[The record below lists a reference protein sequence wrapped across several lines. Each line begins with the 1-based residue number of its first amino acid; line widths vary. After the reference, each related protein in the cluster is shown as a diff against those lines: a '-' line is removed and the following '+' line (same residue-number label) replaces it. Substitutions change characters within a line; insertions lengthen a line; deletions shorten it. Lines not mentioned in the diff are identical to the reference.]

1 MEMKMKNTNEKLART
16 TATIVLTLVALGG
29 LIAPAAA
36 GAKEPAEKPFPPAL
50 QKKLGKALDSA
61 WGETVAPG
69 AIVGVWVDGRGWTAT
84 RGSTRRGAKVAPTV
98 ADHTR
103 IGSITKTFTGT
114 VIMQL
119 VAEGKLKLSDTIDR
133 WFPWVPNAS
142 QITVR
147 QLGDM
152 SSGINTYTQ
161 DKAVLE
167 RYFGAPQTIWK
178 PIELIKGGVSLAPKF
193 PVGQGFFYSN
203 TNFLMLGQIAE
214 KLTGKPIARLMRER
228 IFEPLG
234 MAETSYPYTT
244 ALPEP
249 YWNGYTNQ
257 NLVGTKIHDATH
269 WSPTFFS
276 AAGQIVST
284 LGDMKVYAKA
294 IGDGSLIG
302 KAAQRERLQPN
313 PASVAA
319 GRQYDFAIG
328 RDHGWITHS
337 GEVPGYNTQF
347 GYLPKLRA
355 TVVVFTNT
363 DMENPGDGAPGTIPA
378 PAPTLLSA
386 LAKVIAPKNIPTP

>member
-1 MEMKMKNTNEKLART
+1 
-16 TATIVLTLVALGG
+16 
-29 LIAPAAA
+29 
-36 GAKEPAEKPFPPAL
+36 
-50 QKKLGKALDSA
+50 
-61 WGETVAPG
+61 
-69 AIVGVWVDGRGWTAT
+69 
-84 RGSTRRGAKVAPTV
+84 
-98 ADHTR
+98 
-103 IGSITKTFTGT
+103 
-114 VIMQL
+114 MQL

-147 QLGDM
+147 ELGDM

-161 DKAVLE
+161 DPAFLK
-167 RYFGAPQTIWK
+167 RYFGAPRATWK
-178 PIELIKGGVSLAPKF
+178 PLELIEDGVSLAPKF
-193 PVGQGFFYSN
+193 PAGQGFFYSN

-234 MAETSYPYTT
+234 MSQTTYPYTT
-244 ALPEP
+244 ALPKP

-257 NLVGTKIHDATH
+257 NFVGTKIHDATH
-269 WSPTFFS
+269 WSPTAFS

-284 LGDMKVYAKA
+284 LGDLKVYAKA
-294 IGDGSLIG
+294 VGTGSLIG

-319 GRQYDFAIG
+319 GREYDFAIG

-347 GYLPKLRA
+347 GYLPKLKA
-355 TVVVFTNT
+355 TVVVLTNT
-363 DMENPGDGAPGTIPA
+363 DIENPGDGSA

-386 LAKVIAPKNIPTP
+386 LATVIAPRNIPTP

>member
-1 MEMKMKNTNEKLART
+1 MKKTNEKIAR
-16 TATIVLTLVALGG
+16 AAAAVVLTLVALGG
-29 LIAPAAA
+29 LIAPAA
-36 GAKEPAEKPFPPAL
+36 GAAPGAAEKPFSPAL

-69 AIVGVWVDGRGWTAT
+69 AIVGVWVDGHGWTAT
-84 RGSTRRGAKVAPTV
+84 RGTTRKGAKVAPTV

-119 VAEGKLKLSDTIDR
+119 VAEGRLKLGDTIDR

-142 QITVR
+142 QISVR
-147 QLGDM
+147 ELGDM

-161 DKAVLE
+161 DPAFLE
-167 RYFGAPQTIWK
+167 RYFGAPQATWK
-178 PIELIKGGVSLAPKF
+178 PIELIQDGVSLAPKF
-193 PVGQGFFYSN
+193 PAGQGFFYSN

-228 IFEPLG
+228 IFKPLG
-234 MAETSYPYTT
+234 MAQTTYPYTT
-244 ALPEP
+244 ALPKP

-257 NLVGTKIHDATH
+257 NFSGTKIHDATH
-269 WSPTFFS
+269 WSPTAFS
-276 AAGQIVST
+276 SAGQIVST
-284 LGDMKVYAKA
+284 LGDLKVYAKA
-294 IGDGSLIG
+294 VGNGSLIG

-319 GRQYDFAIG
+319 DREYDFAIG

-355 TVVVFTNT
+355 TVVVVTNT
-363 DMENPGDGAPGTIPA
+363 DMENPGDGAA

-386 LAKVIAPKNIPTP
+386 LAKVIAPRNVPTA

>member
-1 MEMKMKNTNEKLART
+1 MKKTKLKITRT
-16 TATIVLTLVALGG
+16 AATAALTLAALGG
-29 LIAPAAA
+29 LIAPAA
-36 GAKEPAEKPFPPAL
+36 GAAPNGAEKPFSPAL

-84 RGSTRRGAKVAPTV
+84 RGTTRKGVKDAPTV

-119 VAEGKLKLSDTIDR
+119 VAEDRLMLSDTIDR
-133 WFPWVPNAS
+133 WFPWIPNAS

-147 QLGDM
+147 ELGDM
-152 SSGINTYTQ
+152 SSGINTYTA
-161 DKAVLE
+161 DPATLE
-167 RYFGAPQTIWK
+167 RYFGAPQTVWK
-178 PIELIKGGVSLAPKF
+178 PIELVRAGASQAPKF
-193 PVGQGFFYSN
+193 PPGQGFFYSN

-228 IFEPLG
+228 IFAPLG
-234 MAETSYPYTT
+234 MTETSYPYTT
-244 ALPEP
+244 ALPKP

-257 NLVGTKIHDATH
+257 NFVGTEIHDSTH

-276 AAGQIVST
+276 SAGQIVST
-284 LGDMKVYAKA
+284 LGDLKVYARA
-294 IGDGSLIG
+294 IGTGSLIG
-302 KAAQRERLQPN
+302 KAAQRQRLQPN

-319 GRQYDFAIG
+319 GREYDFAIG

-355 TVVVFTNT
+355 TVVVLTNT
-363 DMENPGDGAPGTIPA
+363 DMANPNGAA

-386 LAKVIAPKNIPTP
+386 LAKTIAPQNVPTP

>member
-1 MEMKMKNTNEKLART
+1 
-16 TATIVLTLVALGG
+16 
-29 LIAPAAA
+29 
-36 GAKEPAEKPFPPAL
+36 
-50 QKKLGKALDSA
+50 
-61 WGETVAPG
+61 
-69 AIVGVWVDGRGWTAT
+69 
-84 RGSTRRGAKVAPTV
+84 
-98 ADHTR
+98 
-103 IGSITKTFTGT
+103 
-114 VIMQL
+114 
-119 VAEGKLKLSDTIDR
+119 
-133 WFPWVPNAS
+133 
-142 QITVR
+142 
-147 QLGDM
+147 
-152 SSGINTYTQ
+152 
-161 DKAVLE
+161 
-167 RYFGAPQTIWK
+167 
-178 PIELIKGGVSLAPKF
+178 
-193 PVGQGFFYSN
+193 
-203 TNFLMLGQIAE
+203 MLGQIAE
-214 KLTGKPIARLMRER
+214 KITGKPIARLMRER

-244 ALPEP
+244 ALPQP

-294 IGDGSLIG
+294 VGDGSLIG

-319 GRQYDFAIG
+319 GREYDFAIG

-355 TVVVFTNT
+355 TVVVLTNT
-363 DMENPGDGAPGTIPA
+363 DIENAGDGAA

>member
-1 MEMKMKNTNEKLART
+1 MKKTNRRIVRT
-16 TATIVLTLVALGG
+16 TVAVAIALVALGG
-29 LIAPAAA
+29 LLVPGAA
-36 GAKEPAEKPFPPAL
+36 GAGTAEQPFSQVL

-69 AIVGVWVDGRGWTAT
+69 AIVGVWVDDHGWTAT
-84 RGSTRRGAKVAPTV
+84 RGTTHMGARIAPTV

-119 VAEGKLKLSDTIDR
+119 VAEGRLELGDTIDR
-133 WFPWVPNAS
+133 WFPWVPNAGR
-142 QITVR
+142 ITVR
-147 QLGDM
+147 ELGEM
-152 SSGINTYTQ
+152 SSGINTYT
-161 DKAVLE
+161 ANPTTLE
-167 RYFGAPQTIWK
+167 RYFGAPRTIWK
-178 PIELIKGGVSLAPKF
+178 PIELIRSGVSQAPKF
-193 PVGQGFFYSN
+193 PAGEGFFYSN

-234 MAETSYPYTT
+234 MTETSYPYT
-244 ALPEP
+244 AKLPKP
-249 YWNGYTNQ
+249 FWNGYTNQ
-257 NLVGTKIHDATH
+257 SFAGTKIRNATH

-276 AAGQIVST
+276 SAGQIVST
-284 LGDMKVYAKA
+284 LGDLKIYAKA
-294 IGDGSLIG
+294 VGNGSLIG
-302 KAAQRERLQPN
+302 KAAQRERLRPN

-319 GRQYDFAIG
+319 GREYDFAIG

-347 GYLPKLRA
+347 GYLPRLKA
-355 TVVVFTNT
+355 TVVVLTNT
-363 DMENPGDGAPGTIPA
+363 DMENPNGAA

-386 LAKVIAPKNIPTP
+386 LAKAIAPRNVPTP

>member
-1 MEMKMKNTNEKLART
+1 MKKTNAKIAR
-16 TATIVLTLVALGG
+16 AAAAVVLTLMALGG
-29 LIAPAAA
+29 LIAPAAFA
-36 GAKEPAEKPFPPAL
+36 AAPGPAEKPFSPAL

-69 AIVGVWVDGRGWTAT
+69 AIVGVWVDGQGWTAT
-84 RGSTRRGAKVAPTV
+84 RGTTRKGTKDAPTV

-119 VAEGKLKLSDTIDR
+119 VAEGNLELSDTIDR

-142 QITVR
+142 QITIR
-147 QLGDM
+147 ELGDM

-234 MAETSYPYTT
+234 MDETSYPYTT
-244 ALPEP
+244 ALPQP

-276 AAGQIVST
+276 SAGQIVST
-284 LGDMKVYAKA
+284 LGDMKVYAQA
-294 IGDGSLIG
+294 VGDGSLIG

-319 GRQYDFAIG
+319 GREYDFAIG

-347 GYLPKLRA
+347 GYLPKLKA

-386 LAKVIAPKNIPTP
+386 LAKVIAPQNVPTP

>member
-1 MEMKMKNTNEKLART
+1 MMKTNLKIART
-16 TATIVLTLVALGG
+16 TAATVLALLALGG
-29 LIAPAAA
+29 LVAPAA
-36 GAKEPAEKPFPPAL
+36 GAAPVAAEKPFSPAL
-50 QKKLGKALDSA
+50 QKKLGKTLDSA
-61 WGETVAPG
+61 WSETVAPG

-84 RGSTRRGAKVAPTV
+84 RGTTRKGARVAPTV

-119 VAEGKLKLSDTIDR
+119 VAEGKLKLSETIDR

-142 QITVR
+142 QISVR
-147 QLGDM
+147 ELGEM
-152 SSGINTYTQ
+152 SSGINTYT
-161 DKAVLE
+161 ANPATLE

-178 PIELIKGGVSLAPKF
+178 PIELITSGVSQPPKF
-193 PVGQGFFYSN
+193 PPGQGFFYSN

-234 MAETSYPYTT
+234 MTETSYPYTT
-244 ALPEP
+244 ALPKP

-257 NLVGTKIHDATH
+257 NFSGTKIHDATH

-276 AAGQIVST
+276 SAGQIVST
-284 LGDMKVYAKA
+284 LGDLKVYARA
-294 IGDGSLIG
+294 IGTGSLIG
-302 KAAQRERLQPN
+302 KAAQRQRLQPN
-313 PASVAA
+313 PASVAG
-319 GRQYDFAIG
+319 GREYDFAIG

-347 GYLPKLRA
+347 GYLPKLKA
-355 TVVVFTNT
+355 TVVVLTNT
-363 DMENPGDGAPGTIPA
+363 DMANPNGAA

-386 LAKVIAPKNIPTP
+386 LAKTIAPQNVPTP

>member
-1 MEMKMKNTNEKLART
+1 MKKTNEKIART
-16 TATIVLTLVALGG
+16 TAAVVLALVALGG
-29 LIAPAAA
+29 LIAPAVA
-36 GAKEPAEKPFPPAL
+36 GAAKGPAEKPFSPAL

-61 WGETVAPG
+61 WGKTIAPG
-69 AIVGVWVDGRGWTAT
+69 AIVGVWVDGKGWTAT
-84 RGSTRRGAKVAPTV
+84 RGTTRKGAKVAPTV

-147 QLGDM
+147 ELGDM

-161 DKAVLE
+161 DPAFLK
-167 RYFGAPQTIWK
+167 RYFGAPRATWK
-178 PIELIKGGVSLAPKF
+178 PLELIEDGVSLAPKF
-193 PVGQGFFYSN
+193 PAGQGFFYSN

-234 MAETSYPYTT
+234 MSQTTYPYTT
-244 ALPEP
+244 ALPKP

-257 NLVGTKIHDATH
+257 NFVGTKIHDATH
-269 WSPTFFS
+269 WSPTAFS

-284 LGDMKVYAKA
+284 LGDLKVYAKA
-294 IGDGSLIG
+294 IGTGSLIG
-302 KAAQRERLQPN
+302 KAAQQGTPAAESGVGCRRPRVRL
-313 PASVAA
+313 
-319 GRQYDFAIG
+319 
-328 RDHGWITHS
+328 RDRSRPWLDH
-337 GEVPGYNTQF
+337 PQ
-347 GYLPKLRA
+347 R
-355 TVVVFTNT
+355 
-363 DMENPGDGAPGTIPA
+363 
-378 PAPTLLSA
+378 
-386 LAKVIAPKNIPTP
+386 